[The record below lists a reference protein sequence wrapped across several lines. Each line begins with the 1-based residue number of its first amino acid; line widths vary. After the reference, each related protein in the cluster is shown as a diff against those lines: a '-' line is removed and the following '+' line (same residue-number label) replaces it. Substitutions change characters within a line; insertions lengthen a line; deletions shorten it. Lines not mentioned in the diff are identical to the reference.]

1 VAVGNRCASKDYT
14 GFCVICVIC
23 GWLSYVNILQISS
36 ASSFGGGERY
46 VVDLTNALV
55 SRGHDVYVAVR
66 PGSPLPRHLQLPP
79 EKIVTLPLRNAV
91 DVPSARELEKLVR
104 QKEIDVVHAHM
115 ARDYSLASYAARRKQ
130 TKFIVT
136 RHVLFKLNR
145 LHRHTLSRATPVIA
159 VSNAVARELRASQ
172 IVGDR
177 QIAVIHNGIDV
188 DRIQK
193 TGAEIHREPYLRSIG
208 IAVDGPLVGSIGE
221 LRTLK
226 RHDDFIRAAAL
237 ILKEFPETQFV
248 LSGVDTSPSGEVRKQ
263 LEKLVAE
270 LGLADR
276 FHFLGWLDEAAK
288 LLCAMD
294 VFVSAS
300 ETESFGLAIV
310 EAMAAGTA
318 VVATATEGASEV
330 IEDQKTGFLVPIGD
344 VKQLAQSVINL
355 LSDPEKRRTIAAQSV
370 QSVAKKFSLNR
381 MVDEIERVYLAA
393 D

>member
-1 VAVGNRCASKDYT
+1 VDCFHT
-14 GFCVICVIC
+14 
-23 GWLSYVNILQISS
+23 VNILQISS

-55 SRGHDVYVAVR
+55 ARGHDVTVAVR
-66 PGSPLPRHLQLPP
+66 PGSPLPRHLQLSP
-79 EKIVTLPLRNAV
+79 EKILTLALRNAL
-91 DVPSARELEKLVR
+91 DVQSARELEKFVR
-104 QKEIDVVHAHM
+104 RKGIDVVHAHM
-115 ARDYSLASYAARRKQ
+115 ARDYSLASYAAQRNRQ

-145 LHRHTLSRATPVIA
+145 LHRHTLARAAGVIA
-159 VSNAVARELRASQ
+159 VSEAVARELRESK
-172 IVGDR
+172 VVSDK

-188 DRIQK
+188 ERFKKTCVGLDR
-193 TGAEIHREPYLRSIG
+193 ELVLRSLQLP
-208 IAVDGPLVGSIGE
+208 VDDRLVGSLGE

-237 ILKEFPETQFV
+237 VLKEFPQTQFV
-248 LSGVDTSPSGEVRKQ
+248 LAGVGEVGEQ

-276 FHFLGWLDEAAK
+276 FHFLGWLDDADK

-318 VVATATEGASEV
+318 VVATATEGAKEV
-330 IEDQKTGFLVPIGD
+330 IHDQNTGLLVPIGD
-344 VKQLAQSVINL
+344 IDSIARSVVNL
-355 LSDPEKRRTIAAQSV
+355 LSDPEKRERIATQSAQS
-370 QSVAKKFSLNR
+370 AATRFSLKR
-381 MVDEIERVYLAA
+381 MVDEIEKIYS
-393 D
+393 